1 MSKGRL
7 LAVVAVVTLV
17 TTACGDAGPAGRL
30 RVVATTTILGDVVAN
45 VVGDDADVEV
55 LIPIGADPHD
65 YRPSARQVAALAAAD
80 LVVANGLSLEK
91 GLGDV
96 LATAAADGANVLS
109 VGDRLD
115 PIPLAGGGFDPHVW
129 LDPLRMAEASRLI
142 ASELEAIAGDGDWQ
156 ERAAAF
162 AAELEATDAEIVALL
177 AEVPDERRLL
187 VTNHDSL
194 RYFALRYGFEVV
206 GTVIPGGATL
216 AAPSSAELA
225 ALVEVIDRNG
235 VPAIFADTT
244 DTATLAQAVAAG
256 AGSPVEV
263 VELYSGSLGPPGSG
277 ADTLIGMLEAD
288 ARKIAQALG

>member
-1 MSKGRL
+1 M
-7 LAVVAVVTLV
+7 
-17 TTACGDAGPAGRL
+17 
-30 RVVATTTILGDVVAN
+30 
-45 VVGDDADVEV
+45 VGDDADVEV